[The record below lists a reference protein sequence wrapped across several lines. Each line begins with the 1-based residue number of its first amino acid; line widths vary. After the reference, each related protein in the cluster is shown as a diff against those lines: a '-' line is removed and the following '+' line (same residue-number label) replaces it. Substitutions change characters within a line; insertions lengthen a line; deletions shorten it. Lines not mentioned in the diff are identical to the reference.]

1 MEYLTMNSGR
11 QVPVLGFGTYEIP
24 PQATEAAVLSALK
37 AGYRSIDTAQY
48 YNNEAGVGAA
58 VRKSGL
64 SRSAVFITTKA
75 STTGYEATM
84 RGIDQSLQAAGL
96 DYFDLMIIHW
106 PMGDSLGTYR
116 ALETAMRAGK
126 LKQIGLSN
134 FNIRQTKE
142 ILTNFATI
150 PAVDQIE
157 THLFLQQGK
166 MHRFLTTNH
175 IIHEAWSPLI
185 EGPRVLSQ
193 QPVIQA
199 LSHKYDKTP
208 VQIVLRFLTQNQIM
222 TIPRSVNP
230 VHIQQN
236 FDIFDFKLTNDELT
250 QIMQLDRRQSAVGW
264 PSAMAE
270 DE

>member
-1 MEYLTMNSGR
+1 MDYLTMNTGK

-24 PQATEAAVLSALK
+24 PQATEAAVAAALK
-37 AGYRSIDTAQY
+37 TGYRSIDTAQY

-58 VRKSGL
+58 IRKSGL
-64 SRSAVFITTKA
+64 NRSDVFITTKA
-75 STTGYEATM
+75 ATTGYEATL
-84 RGIDQSLQAAGL
+84 RGIDQSLQTAGL

-116 ALETAMRAGK
+116 ALEAAMQAGK

-150 PAVDQIE
+150 PVVDQVE
-157 THLFLQQGK
+157 THLFLQQEK
-166 MHRFLTTNH
+166 MHRFLTANH

-185 EGPRVLSQ
+185 EGPRVLDQ
-193 QPVIQA
+193 QPVIRA
-199 LSHKYDKTP
+199 LSSKYGKTP
-208 VQIVLRFLTQNQIM
+208 VQIVLRFLTQNEIM

-230 VHIQQN
+230 DHIQQN
-236 FDIFDFKLTNDELT
+236 FDIFDFKLTEHEMS
-250 QIMQLDRRQSAVGW
+250 QIRQLDRRQSATGW

>member
-1 MEYLTMNSGR
+1 MEYLTMNTGR
-11 QVPVLGFGTYEIP
+11 QVPVLGFGTYEIKP
-24 PQATEAAVLSALK
+24 AATKATVLAALR

-64 SRSAVFITTKA
+64 KRSDIFVTTKA
-75 STTGYEATM
+75 ATTGYEATL
-84 RGIDQSLQAAGL
+84 RGIDQSLQTAGL

-116 ALETAMRAGK
+116 ALETAMQAGK

-150 PAVDQIE
+150 PVVDQIE
-157 THLFLQQGK
+157 THLFLQQSK
-166 MHRFLTTNH
+166 MHHFLTSNH

-185 EGPRVLSQ
+185 EGPHVLSQ
-193 QPVIQA
+193 QPVINK
-199 LSHKYDKTP
+199 LSKKYGKTP

-230 VHIQQN
+230 EHIKQN
-236 FDIFDFKLTNDELT
+236 FEIFDFQLTADEISQL
-250 QIMQLDRRQSAVGW
+250 MQLDRHQSAVGW